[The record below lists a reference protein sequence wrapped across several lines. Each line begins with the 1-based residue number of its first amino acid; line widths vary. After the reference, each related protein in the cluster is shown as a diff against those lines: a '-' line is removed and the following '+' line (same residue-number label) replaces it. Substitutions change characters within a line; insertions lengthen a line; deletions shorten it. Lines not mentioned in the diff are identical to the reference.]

1 VSGKN
6 VPAVVAALDQNA
18 QDFVSD
24 AEASLDEYF
33 AAHSAR

>member
-33 AAHSAR
+33 AAHPAR